1 MVNGAEPVRAEA
13 EPVRAEAAPDGA
25 GASPD
30 GELAVP
36 GPPAA
41 DVDEGPRGPSWRRS
55 AERFA
60 LLALLVA
67 VVVAFALA
75 EPDFRTVA
83 NLRVILATQ
92 STLIIL
98 ALAALFP
105 LIVGQFDLSVAAIM
119 GTSSIVAAGVL
130 SKDHAPLAVAV
141 AAGIASGLIVGAFN
155 GWLVTRVRV
164 NSLIVTLGVAT
175 ILPGLV
181 DWYSS
186 GLTIVS
192 GIPQSLVNAATGNL
206 LGLPRAFLWIIPVV
220 VIIWYVLTQTPWGRR
235 LEAIGA
241 NQEAARLV
249 GVRNDRL
256 VLTSFVVSGGLS
268 ALAGVLNLAQNGSAD
283 PQTSLGSLLLPA
295 LAAVFLGATAFRP
308 GHYNVPGTVVAVFFV
323 AFAVSGLTLAGAA
336 PWVDQVF
343 NGAALII
350 AVTLSTLAAT
360 GGGGGRPASRAL
372 RSALRARTSQ
382 RAAPGSR

>member
-13 EPVRAEAAPDGA
+13 APDSVQAVA
-25 GASPD
+25 GVA
-30 GELAVP
+30 
-36 GPPAA
+36 AA
-41 DVDEGPRGPSWRRS
+41 DVEEAPRGSTWRRS

-60 LLALLVA
+60 LLTLLVV

-83 NLRVILATQ
+83 NLRVVLATQ

-130 SKDHAPLAVAV
+130 SKNHAPLAVAV
-141 AAGIASGLIVGAFN
+141 AAAIASGLIVGAFN

-192 GIPQSLVNAATGNL
+192 GIPQSLVNSATGNL
-206 LGLPRAFLWIIPVV
+206 LGLPRAFFWIIPVV

-268 ALAGVLNLAQNGSAD
+268 ALAGVLDLAQNGSAD

-295 LAAVFLGATAFRP
+295 LAAVFLGATAFHP

-323 AFAVSGLTLAGAA
+323 AFAVSGLTLGGAA
-336 PWVDQVF
+336 PWVNQVF

-360 GGGGGRPASRAL
+360 GGGNRPAGRSL
-372 RSALRARTSQ
+372 RSALRARASQ
-382 RAAPGSR
+382 RAAAPGPS

>member
-13 EPVRAEAAPDGA
+13 A
-25 GASPD
+25 PD
-30 GELAVP
+30 GELAVA
-36 GPPAA
+36 GPSAA
-41 DVDEGPRGPSWRRS
+41 DVGEGPRGPSWRRS

-60 LLALLVA
+60 LLTLLVA
-67 VVVAFALA
+67 VVVAFALT

-130 SKDHAPLAVAV
+130 SKNHAPLAVAV
-141 AAGIASGLIVGAFN
+141 AAGIASGLIVGAFT

-206 LGLPRAFLWIIPVV
+206 LGLPRAVFWIIPVI

-268 ALAGVLNLAQNGSAD
+268 ALAGVLDLAQNGSAD

-360 GGGGGRPASRAL
+360 GGGDRPAGRTL
-372 RSALRARTSQ
+372 RSVLRARTSQ
-382 RAAPGSR
+382 RAAPGAS

>member
-13 EPVRAEAAPDGA
+13 APDSVQAVA
-25 GASPD
+25 GVA
-30 GELAVP
+30 
-36 GPPAA
+36 AA
-41 DVDEGPRGPSWRRS
+41 DVEEAPRGSTWRRS

-60 LLALLVA
+60 LLTLLVV

-83 NLRVILATQ
+83 NLRVVLATQ

-130 SKDHAPLAVAV
+130 SKNHAPLAVAV
-141 AAGIASGLIVGAFN
+141 AAAIASGLIVGAFN

-192 GIPQSLVNAATGNL
+192 GIPQSLVNSATGNL
-206 LGLPRAFLWIIPVV
+206 LGLPRAFFWIIPVV

-268 ALAGVLNLAQNGSAD
+268 ALAGVLDLAQNGSAD

-295 LAAVFLGATAFRP
+295 LAAVFLGATAFHP

-323 AFAVSGLTLAGAA
+323 AFAVSGLTLGGAA
-336 PWVDQVF
+336 PWVNQVF

-360 GGGGGRPASRAL
+360 GGGDRPAGRSL
-372 RSALRARTSQ
+372 RSALRARASQ
-382 RAAPGSR
+382 RAAAPGPS

>member
-1 MVNGAEPVRAEA
+1 MSAM
-13 EPVRAEAAPDGA
+13 DG
-25 GASPD
+25 S
-30 GELAVP
+30 
-36 GPPAA
+36 PAA
-41 DVDEGPRGPSWRRS
+41 ASRPVAADSGDVADERPAGGVPWRVS

-60 LLALLVA
+60 LPALLIV
-67 VVVAFALA
+67 VVVAFALTQ
-75 EPDFRTVA
+75 PDFRTLA

-98 ALAALFP
+98 ALAAIFP
-105 LIVGQFDLSVAAIM
+105 LIAGQFDLSVAAVM
-119 GTSSIVAAGVL
+119 GTSSIVAAGVM
-130 SKDHAPLAVAV
+130 SKNHAPLPVAI
-141 AAGIASGLIVGAFN
+141 ATGIVTGVVVGAFN
-155 GWLVTRVRV
+155 GWLITRVRV

-192 GIPQSLVNAATGNL
+192 GIPQSLINSASGL
-206 LGLPRAFLWIIPVV
+206 WLGLPRSIYWVIPVV
-220 VIIWYVLTQTPWGRR
+220 LVIWYVLTQTPWGRR
-235 LEAIGA
+235 LAAIGA

-249 GVRNDRL
+249 GVPIDRL
-256 VLTSFVVSGGLS
+256 VLTSFMVSGGLA
-268 ALAGVLNLAQNGSAD
+268 ALAGVLSLAQNGSAD

-308 GHYNVPGTVVAVFFV
+308 GHYNVAGTVVAVFFV
-323 AFAVSGLTLAGAA
+323 AAAVSGLTLAGAA
-336 PWVDQVF
+336 PWVSQVF

-360 GGGGGRPASRAL
+360 GGNDRVAGRAL
-372 RSALRARTSQ
+372 RAALRSRTSQ
-382 RAAPGSR
+382 QADPDPDPG

>member
-1 MVNGAEPVRAEA
+1 MVNGPEPVRTEA
-13 EPVRAEAAPDGA
+13 V
-25 GASPD
+25 PD
-30 GELAVP
+30 GE
-36 GPPAA
+36 PAA
-41 DVDEGPRGPSWRRS
+41 ASGPAGELAAEQNGRSWLWW

-67 VVVAFALA
+67 VVVSFALA
-75 EPDFRTVA
+75 EPDFRTLA
-83 NLRVILATQ
+83 NLRVVLATQ
-92 STLIIL
+92 ATLIIL

-130 SKDHAPLAVAV
+130 SKNHAPLVVALIV
-141 AAGIASGLIVGAFN
+141 GVASGLVVGAFN

-181 DWYSS
+181 DWYSN

-192 GIPQSLVNAATGNL
+192 GIPQSLLDAASGKL
-206 LGLPRAFLWIIPVV
+206 LGLPKSILWAIPVI

-268 ALAGVLNLAQNGSAD
+268 ALAGILSLAQNGSAD

-336 PWVDQVF
+336 PWVNQVF

-350 AVTLSTLAAT
+350 AVTLSTLAAA
-360 GGGGGRPASRAL
+360 GGGRPASRAL
-372 RSALRARTSQ
+372 RSALRARARQQS
-382 RAAPGSR
+382 AAPGSS